1 MAGQHISSKI
11 RLMIQYELSRYCLMH
26 KVVSVTIDN
35 GSDIKKACELGD
47 FGMVILN
54 ELSCLAHKL
63 VDCKA

>member
-1 MAGQHISSKI
+1 
-11 RLMIQYELSRYCLMH
+11 MIQYELSRYWLMH

-47 FGMVILN
+47 FGIK
-54 ELSCLAHKL
+54 LSCLAHKL